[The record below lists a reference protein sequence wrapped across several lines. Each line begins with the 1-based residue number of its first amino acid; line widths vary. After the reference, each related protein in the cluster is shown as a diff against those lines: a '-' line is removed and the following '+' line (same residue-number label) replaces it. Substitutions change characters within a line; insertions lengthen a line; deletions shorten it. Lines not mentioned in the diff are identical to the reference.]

1 MTAPTLFD
9 QPLANQ
15 LRDAGI
21 AQSDANAP
29 DAWKVL
35 ADDAGRWCARM
46 RVTFTSDDVW
56 GRMVDVDSEL
66 ALSVPEGRAMGAVM
80 QRLKKAGVIDF
91 ANEMPRPSARPSLH
105 SSPRRVWRAA

>member
-1 MTAPTLFD
+1 MTAASLFD
-9 QPLANQ
+9 QDLGNK

-21 AQSDANAP
+21 AQADSHAP
-29 DAWKVL
+29 VAWKAL

-56 GRMVDVDSEL
+56 ARMVDVDSEL
-66 ALSVPEGRAMGAVM
+66 ALSVPEGRAMGGVM
-80 QRLKKAGVIDF
+80 QRLKKSGVIDF

-105 SSPRRVWRAA
+105 SSPRRVWKAA